1 MPQLWG
7 SCEEFP
13 LPLPKTP
20 SLFCAFIPYSCDHL
34 GAMLSL
40 SFPDS
45 AGISGSFP
53 LHLLLQKAPGLRSAL
68 PPVFVGLSLP
78 PRPLSPPPLT
88 PYESP
93 QESAV
98 TCFYFL
104 LAPVAQS
111 HLTCLRYS
119 SVAGGKR
126 GQLLP
131 GVSLAAWAAASSSSL
146 GVAGAV
152 AALSP
157 LLSHHGWA
165 AAGVTGLRK
174 SGAPRK
180 AAQLS
185 LPPPPSP
192 CPCKAREGL
201 RDFSPL
207 PPPFGSQEGHSK
219 PEVEAGKLMVV
230 VEGELMAIVGS
241 KGFLRSPHWC
251 LWGLSQNKAPVA
263 PPACQG

>member
-1 MPQLWG
+1 
-7 SCEEFP
+7 
-13 LPLPKTP
+13 
-20 SLFCAFIPYSCDHL
+20 
-34 GAMLSL
+34 MLSL

-78 PRPLSPPPLT
+78 PRPLSPFT
-88 PYESP
+88 PYKSP
-93 QESAV
+93 PESAV

-104 LAPVAQS
+104 LAPVARS

-131 GVSLAAWAAASSSSL
+131 GVSLAAWAASSSSSL
-146 GVAGAV
+146 GVVGAV

-174 SGAPRK
+174 SGAPRE

-207 PPPFGSQEGHSK
+207 PPPFGRQEGQSK
-219 PEVEAGKLMVV
+219 TEMKAGKLLMVV
-230 VEGELMAIVGS
+230 DGEIMAIVGS
-241 KGFLRSPHWC
+241 KGFLRCPHGC
-251 LWGLSQNKAPVA
+251 LLGLSQNKTPVGPPVGQGQVDIPGAGLHHAPAILWHYPHTAQPGTTGV
-263 PPACQG
+263 PQSLMN